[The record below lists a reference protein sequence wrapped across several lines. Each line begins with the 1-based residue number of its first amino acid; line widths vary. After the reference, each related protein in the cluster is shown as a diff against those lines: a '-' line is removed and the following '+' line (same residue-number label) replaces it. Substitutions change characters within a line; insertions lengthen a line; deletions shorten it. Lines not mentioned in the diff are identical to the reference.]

1 MPAGPPPHDAAM
13 DTVVVCNKDQMGHGD
28 AALGQKILGTFF
40 KKSIA
45 LPDFGAIVFFN
56 SGVKLVAEGS
66 PVLAELQAL
75 EARGI
80 DLVPCGTCLNHY
92 GLQPKVGK
100 VSDMDT
106 IIAELGRAKKVIT
119 I

>member
-1 MPAGPPPHDAAM
+1 M
-13 DTVVVCNKDQMGHGD
+13 DTVVVCNQDQMGHGD
-28 AALGQKILGTFF
+28 AALGRKILATFF

-56 SGVKLVAEGS
+56 SGVRLVCEGS
-66 PVLAELQAL
+66 PVLAELRAL
-75 EARGI
+75 EERGI
-80 DLVPCGTCLNHY
+80 DLVPCGTCLTHF
-92 GLQPKVGK
+92 GLSPLVGK

-106 IIAELGRAKKVIT
+106 IVAELGRAAKVIT